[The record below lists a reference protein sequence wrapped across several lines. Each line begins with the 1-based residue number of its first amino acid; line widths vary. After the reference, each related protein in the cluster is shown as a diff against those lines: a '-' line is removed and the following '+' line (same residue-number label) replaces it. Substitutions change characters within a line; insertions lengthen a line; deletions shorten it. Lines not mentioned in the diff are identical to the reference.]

1 MLKDHIS
8 FWRDINASSEI
19 IDWIENG
26 VKLKF
31 ASPPPQFEYRNHQ
44 LNPKE
49 SAFIDKE
56 ISDLLLKGAISQ
68 VDQAPHCVSPIGCV
82 PKKGNKFRL
91 IIDLRAINKH
101 VKCPYYKNE
110 GIETV
115 CDYIEVGD
123 NLITLD
129 LKDGFHHISVNEQY
143 RTYLGFKWRN
153 RYFVWNVLPFG
164 LNASPWFFNK
174 VIRAFVTFVR
184 NSGIRF
190 CMFVDD
196 GILLAQPELISEH
209 SMFLLD
215 TCDKLGLRINFEKS
229 SLEFSTS
236 KKYIGYIVSSD
247 NSCGKPYIAIPADRI
262 SKLKKDILRVIDK
275 QTINAR
281 FLARICGQCISFAK
295 AILPA
300 KLLLR
305 NLYAVLARRKN
316 WSDSLLLTD
325 AAKQDLSWWLHAV
338 SNWNGRKIEKDTIQ
352 CQVFTDASNTGWGAT
367 VNGKEAHG
375 LWSRSESY
383 LHINEKELLTV
394 LLAIQSFSDFLKS
407 KTVQIVSDNIATV
420 ANIAH
425 LGGPSQPLSDIT
437 RKIWKECHNLDI
449 KLKATH
455 LAGNLNY
462 HADKLSRLS
471 AYNTYSWKLHPALF
485 RMIDE
490 IWGPHDIDRFADYQ
504 TRQLPRYN
512 SLYLDPYTSGIDA
525 LAQTD
530 WNQFNNYVNPPF
542 FLIPRILDTIINQKA
557 EATIIA
563 PKWPSQP
570 WFNTL
575 VSLSVRWPLKLPN
588 SSMWILGKNPEPR
601 KNTHWKL
608 YAWRVSG
615 LKA

>member
-196 GILLAQPELISEH
+196 GILLAQPELISDH
-209 SMFLLD
+209 SMFFV
-215 TCDKLGLRINFEKS
+215 R
-229 SLEFSTS
+229 
-236 KKYIGYIVSSD
+236 
-247 NSCGKPYIAIPADRI
+247 
-262 SKLKKDILRVIDK
+262 
-275 QTINAR
+275 
-281 FLARICGQCISFAK
+281 
-295 AILPA
+295 
-300 KLLLR
+300 
-305 NLYAVLARRKN
+305 
-316 WSDSLLLTD
+316 
-325 AAKQDLSWWLHAV
+325 
-338 SNWNGRKIEKDTIQ
+338 
-352 CQVFTDASNTGWGAT
+352 
-367 VNGKEAHG
+367 
-375 LWSRSESY
+375 Y
-383 LHINEKELLTV
+383 L
-394 LLAIQSFSDFLKS
+394 
-407 KTVQIVSDNIATV
+407 
-420 ANIAH
+420 
-425 LGGPSQPLSDIT
+425 
-437 RKIWKECHNLDI
+437 
-449 KLKATH
+449 
-455 LAGNLNY
+455 
-462 HADKLSRLS
+462 
-471 AYNTYSWKLHPALF
+471 
-485 RMIDE
+485 
-490 IWGPHDIDRFADYQ
+490 
-504 TRQLPRYN
+504 
-512 SLYLDPYTSGIDA
+512 
-525 LAQTD
+525 
-530 WNQFNNYVNPPF
+530 
-542 FLIPRILDTIINQKA
+542 
-557 EATIIA
+557 
-563 PKWPSQP
+563 
-570 WFNTL
+570 
-575 VSLSVRWPLKLPN
+575 
-588 SSMWILGKNPEPR
+588 
-601 KNTHWKL
+601 
-608 YAWRVSG
+608 
-615 LKA
+615 